1 MPTGLG
7 DERLW
12 ISATNDNTGTTT
24 ALNDLGAA
32 SISQYL
38 GTGVTVAADT
48 DEGGTY
54 ALSFD
59 GSSTRSWIYSPSLQ
73 SNGGYFGWS
82 AWFKVDTIGS
92 IMSIVGGNASSNRR
106 GGELGIDS
114 SGALFLTLNKGT
126 SGVSNVSVTSPTS
139 LNTDQWY
146 HAAASGDG
154 TTARLYLDGV
164 EVASGLF
171 TGFLSPWDGL
181 MRIGSAGSGAA
192 NGDYGTDAYFFDGLI
207 DDARFYDRTL
217 TQTDIT
223 HLSSSRGVIGPSY
236 SGLGDEQLWL
246 SPTNNNTGTSTAFN
260 DQSGNGNNGTAI
272 GTTVVVDTSEGGTYA
287 YSLDGGNDYIDC
299 GNGIAPTAGYSASAW
314 VNFTSFPSTNVTG
327 TIIEKGFDGA
337 NEPFTLNVRG
347 TTLLRSYSFDGS
359 THGIDNYS
367 HGMSVGTWYH
377 IATTFDGSTWRLFV
391 DGSEVATAADS
402 TALAQNSLNTYIG
415 ASFITSSVSRFIN
428 AKLDDIRVYYRALT
442 QAEITHLATSRGIEG
457 SPGGPPTPDVF
468 FNPFKSQAFHTLTGK
483 RIR

>member
-59 GSSTRSWIYSPSLQ
+59 GSSTRSWLYSPSLQ

-82 AWFKVDTIGS
+82 VWFKVDTIGS
-92 IMSIVGGNASSNRR
+92 IMSIVGGNADSNRR

-114 SGALFLTLNKGT
+114 SGALFLILNKGT
-126 SGVSNVSVTSPTS
+126 GGVSNVSVTSPTS
-139 LNTDQWY
+139 LNTGQWY

-171 TGFLSPWDGL
+171 TGFLSPWDRL

-192 NGDYGTDAYFFDGLI
+192 DGGYGTDVFFFDGLI

-223 HLSSSRGVIGPSY
+223 HL
-236 SGLGDEQLWL
+236 
-246 SPTNNNTGTSTAFN
+246 
-260 DQSGNGNNGTAI
+260 
-272 GTTVVVDTSEGGTYA
+272 
-287 YSLDGGNDYIDC
+287 
-299 GNGIAPTAGYSASAW
+299 
-314 VNFTSFPSTNVTG
+314 
-327 TIIEKGFDGA
+327 
-337 NEPFTLNVRG
+337 
-347 TTLLRSYSFDGS
+347 
-359 THGIDNYS
+359 
-367 HGMSVGTWYH
+367 
-377 IATTFDGSTWRLFV
+377 
-391 DGSEVATAADS
+391 
-402 TALAQNSLNTYIG
+402 
-415 ASFITSSVSRFIN
+415 
-428 AKLDDIRVYYRALT
+428 
-442 QAEITHLATSRGIEG
+442 ATSRGIEG
-457 SPGGPPTPDVF
+457 SPSGPPASVF
-468 FNPFKSQAFHTLTGK
+468 FNPFKSHTFHTLTGK